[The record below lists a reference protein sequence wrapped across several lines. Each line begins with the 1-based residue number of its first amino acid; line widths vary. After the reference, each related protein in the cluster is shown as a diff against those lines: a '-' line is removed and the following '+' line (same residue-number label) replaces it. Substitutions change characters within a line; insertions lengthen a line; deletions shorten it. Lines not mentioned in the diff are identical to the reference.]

1 MSAKAMFRQVS
12 NRFRGPQVV
21 GLSRAEDSAVNWLA
35 SDSSDRSSVRA
46 WSRAKSHSKRW
57 WCSEDNRFHR
67 TVGASL
73 GSLRTRLHIRLKRC

>member
-46 WSRAKSHSKRW
+46 GGAVRNPTVNVGGAVKTTDFTARW
-57 WCSEDNRFHR
+57 GLVLALYVLDSIFC
-67 TVGASL
+67 
-73 GSLRTRLHIRLKRC
+73 